1 MLCVILSMV
10 DSPEDK
16 RKIEQLY
23 EAYHRYMY
31 AVAYHILHHHEDAED
46 TVLASW
52 EKIIRH
58 LDKITEIVC
67 QETKAYIVIIVER
80 TAIDLYRKNQR
91 RGKREILL
99 DEFEA
104 SPFYSTKDSGL
115 EEIELSLW
123 LRNLPKKYSEPAIL
137 YYVNGFSQKE
147 IADLLDIKENAVTM
161 RLHRAR
167 KMLGRGWSEHE
178 RS

>member
-23 EAYHRYMY
+23 EEYHRYMY

-46 TVLASW
+46 AVLASW
-52 EKIIRH
+52 EKMIRH
-58 LDKITEIVC
+58 LDKIKEIVC
-67 QETKAYIVIIVER
+67 KETKSFIVIIVER
-80 TAIDLYRKNQR
+80 TAIDLYRKNKR
-91 RGKREILL
+91 RGKRETLL
-99 DEFEA
+99 DEVETL
-104 SPFYSTKDSGL
+104 PFYATKDSGI
-115 EEIELSLW
+115 EEIEVSLW

-147 IADLLDIKENAVTM
+147 IADLMGIKENAVTM

-167 KMLGRGWSEHE
+167 KMLEEGWNEYE